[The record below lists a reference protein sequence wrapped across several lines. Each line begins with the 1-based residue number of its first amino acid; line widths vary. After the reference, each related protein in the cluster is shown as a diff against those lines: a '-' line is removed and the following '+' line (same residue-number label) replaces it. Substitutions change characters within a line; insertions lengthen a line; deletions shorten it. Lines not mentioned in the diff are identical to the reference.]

1 MSFIGSAKGRGYAPG
16 AFLADAENCARE
28 TRQMSQS
35 KATTEADGSKYI
47 PMGTIW
53 PSNDASAVGIVYE
66 DVDVSSGDMP
76 GSVVTRGTVYL
87 NRLPVAMQSA
97 AKTALTGKGFKL
109 IDTEPAV
116 TRPY

>member
-35 KATTEADGSKYI
+35 KATTATDGSKYI
-47 PMGTIW
+47 PTIW